1 MLKLL
6 AFTLPLCLDNFAI
19 AFAVLGEIRLTR
31 PQLLR
36 VIVVFMAFEAV
47 MPLIGLA
54 VGTPLIHLLAGPP
67 HVTIDP
73 YQLGSP
79 TELKELQL
87 AYRPH
92 LASEVDLTCVGRYL
106 VPFVVPVIVGVIGI
120 LMLDEAFNDDDDDDE
135 AQKAK
140 ALVAGRGRAII
151 GLGLSISID
160 ELIVGFTIGYSQ
172 YFTTA
177 EAITAIVVQSFLA
190 LMAGLYFGRKV
201 RDGKIRISAER
212 VTTGTKLIAGGILV
226 ALSAVLLAGPPLASP
241 AFPHFIH
248 SVFPHKVKPA
258 PAPTAV
264 TTNLPGADR

>member
-1 MLKLL
+1 MLRLL

-31 PQLLR
+31 AQLLR
-36 VIVVFMAFEAV
+36 VTVVFIAFEAI

-54 VGTPLIHLLAGPP
+54 VGTPLIHLIAGPP
-67 HVTIDP
+67 HITIDP

-79 TELKELQL
+79 SELKELQL
-87 AYRPH
+87 AYRSH
-92 LASEVDLTCVGRYL
+92 LADEIDLTFVGRYI
-106 VPFVVPVIVGVIGI
+106 VPLVVPVIIGVLGI
-120 LMLDEAFNDDDDDDE
+120 LMLDEAFNDDDDDE
-135 AQKAK
+135 AEKAR
-140 ALVAGRGRAII
+140 ALVAARGRAII
-151 GLGLSISID
+151 GLGISISID

-172 YFTTA
+172 YFTA
-177 EAITAIVVQSFLA
+177 SEALIAIVVQSFLA

-212 VTTGTKLIAGGILV
+212 VSAGTKLIAGGILV
-226 ALSAVLLAGPPLASP
+226 TLSAVLLVGPPIATH

-264 TTNLPGADR
+264 TTNLPGAGG

>member
-1 MLKLL
+1 MIKLL

-31 PQLLR
+31 AQLLR
-36 VIVVFMAFEAV
+36 VTVVFMAFEAI

-54 VGTPLIHLLAGPP
+54 VGTPLIHLIAGPP
-67 HVTIDP
+67 HINIDP

-79 TELKELQL
+79 TELRELQQ
-87 AYRPH
+87 AYRSH
-92 LASEVDLTCVGRYL
+92 LADQIDLTFVGRYI
-106 VPFVVPVIVGVIGI
+106 VPFVVPAIVGVIGI

-135 AQKAK
+135 AEKAR
-140 ALVAGRGRAII
+140 ALVSARGRSII
-151 GLGLSISID
+151 GLGISISVD

-172 YFTTA
+172 YFSTP
-177 EAITAIVVQSFLA
+177 EAIIAIVIQSFLA

-201 RDGKIRISAER
+201 REGKFLISVER

-226 ALSAVLLAGPPLASP
+226 ALSAILLVGPPLASH
-241 AFPHFIH
+241 AYPHFIH

-258 PAPTAV
+258 PAPSAV
-264 TTNLPGADR
+264 TTDLPGAAG

>member
-1 MLKLL
+1 MLRLL

-31 PQLLR
+31 AQLLR
-36 VIVVFMAFEAV
+36 VIVVFMAFEAT

-54 VGTPLIHLLAGPP
+54 IGTPLIHLITGPA
-67 HVTIDP
+67 HITIDP

-87 AYRPH
+87 AYRSH
-92 LASEVDLTCVGRYL
+92 LADQIDLTFVGRYI

-135 AQKAK
+135 AEKAR
-140 ALVAGRGRAII
+140 ALVAARGRSVIA
-151 GLGLSISID
+151 LGVSISID

-172 YFTTA
+172 YFTTV
-177 EAITAIVVQSFLA
+177 EAIIAIVVQSFLA
-190 LMAGLYFGRKV
+190 LMAGLYFGRKM

-212 VTTGTKLIAGGILV
+212 VSNGTKLIAGGILV
-226 ALSAVLLAGPPLASP
+226 TLAAALVVGPPLADH

-264 TTNLPGADR
+264 TTNLPGVDG